1 MGSIKLNFDGCTLL
15 GNTSQLGIGGM
26 IRDHHGMVLRV
37 LSKPTGEGLT
47 IEVEILTLGRGLTAG
62 HLPQSQALDQFKFAT

>member
-47 IEVEILTLGRGLTAG
+47 IEVEILTLGRAYCRTFASKPGLG
-62 HLPQSQALDQFKFAT
+62 PV